1 MSGFMGAQGY
11 VWELYIIHGFATN
24 GSFAS
29 DSDQRREGEN
39 SVTRNSS
46 RGRCE
51 RFCRETYR
59 MLWKLRNKTP
69 NLVWGIQN
77 HFPEDMTSKLNLEGQ
92 REFGLGLLQMRNYTR
107 KRKKERKYALN
118 DIFFSGCLV
127 AG

>member
-1 MSGFMGAQGY
+1 MALLQMLVLHLTQTNEGKGKTVLQGM
-11 VWELYIIHGFATN
+11 VAE
-24 GSFAS
+24 
-29 DSDQRREGEN
+29 EG
-39 SVTRNSS
+39 
-46 RGRCE
+46 GE

-118 DIFFSGCLV
+118 DIFFLD
-127 AG
+127 A